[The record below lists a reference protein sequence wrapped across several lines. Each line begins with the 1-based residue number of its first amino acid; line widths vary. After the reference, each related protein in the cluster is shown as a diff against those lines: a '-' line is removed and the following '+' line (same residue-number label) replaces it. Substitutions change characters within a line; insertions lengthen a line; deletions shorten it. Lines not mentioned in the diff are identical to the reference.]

1 MKDSEIKERVYT
13 LLGYALIGVV
23 AFVVVTGTRI
33 TKI

>member
-13 LLGYALIGVV
+13 LLGYTLIGVV